1 MSDDVIN
8 KAAAALNVGTGAVV
22 SDGTGRT
29 GVMENLTSNTVGSG
43 GGQLLPEQSRRFLD
57 YVFDQ
62 MVLGNDGRRQIMR
75 ANTAEFDKIQVGT
88 RLIRKAA
95 QASTSIFDA
104 AEGEIGFVNRGAQFT
119 KVEVVTTKFRLDYEL
134 STEALEDNLEGSAL
148 EDHIVRLM
156 ASQFGNDLE
165 DIAINGLAA
174 QGTASYAGTSYPYT
188 IDGFVKLADGAAGS
202 NHFAPA
208 ATLTTASTFF
218 TAATAAAQLKSGSA
232 ISFFEN
238 LYNALPRKY
247 KARRAELKFYASS
260 KNVQTLLTD
269 LRQIGSGGVP
279 EDIASGVL
287 RGAEPRVGGPA
298 GMRTSIFGIP
308 VHEVPLYPD
317 SYVDLTFPQ
326 NRIWGFQRDVTVH
339 REFQPKK
346 DTVEYTVYV
355 RMGINIEELSA
366 IAKANAVTG

>member
-1 MSDDVIN
+1 MSDVIN
-8 KAAAALNVGTGAVV
+8 KAVTDVGTGAII
-22 SDGTGRT
+22 SAGPGNDQL
-29 GVMENLTSNTVGSG
+29 ENLTTNPATQN
-43 GGQLLPEQSRRFLD
+43 GGQLLPEQSRQFLD

-88 RLIRKAA
+88 RLIRKAS
-95 QASTSIFDA
+95 QASENIFDA
-104 AEGEIGFVNRGAQFT
+104 GAGVTDYANRGAQFT
-119 KVEVVTTKFRLDYEL
+119 KVEIVTTKFRLDYEL
-134 STEALEDNLEGSAL
+134 STEALEDNIEGAAL

-156 ASQFGNDLE
+156 AGQFGNDLE

-188 IDGFVKLADGAAGS
+188 IDGFVKLADGAAGG
-202 NHFAPA
+202 NHFGTA
-208 ATLTTASTFF
+208 ATLTTASTYF
-218 TAATAAAQLKSGSA
+218 TAATTAGQLKSGSA
-232 ISFFEN
+232 IAFFEA
-238 LYNALPRKY
+238 LYNSIGRKF
-247 KARRAELKFYASS
+247 KARRGELKFYAST

-269 LRQIGSGGVP
+269 LRQLGSGGVP

-287 RGAEPRVGGPA
+287 RGTPARVGGPA
-298 GMRTSIFGIP
+298 GGTLSIFGIP
-308 VHEVPLYPD
+308 VQEIPLYPD
-317 SYVDLTFPQ
+317 HYIDLTFPQ

-339 REFQPKK
+339 REFKPKK

-366 IAKANAVTG
+366 MAKANAVTG